1 MKLRNLFLCAFA
13 AAAALVGCNKENGGE
28 QTGSLDITLS
38 TEKLEFAAEKST
50 QTVEVTT
57 GREWKA
63 TYDAPEGGAW
73 FSVSPETAKGN
84 QVVEIGVSA
93 NDGYDR
99 SAEIKFSNGLKNKT
113 LKITQKG
120 TSAFATIAEVRAMYQ
135 GSTVNVADGIKVKGV
150 VISNMDL
157 NNLTSKKSLYVQ
169 DATAGINVYC
179 AANHSFAFGDEV
191 VFDLSGAE
199 LTEFSGLLEINK
211 YDATKAEKVGTAT
224 PEAKVVS
231 VDDFLAGKYQG
242 QYVAIADC
250 QVADADLTKKW
261 CNSTDAHTSITV
273 DHRSGKSFVVFTSK
287 YATTLTEVPQGSGTI
302 KGIASVG
309 NSASQ
314 LIFAQ
319 KSDPDGMTGARFEG
333 PETQEM
339 AIADVFTTT
348 ETAAKVK
355 GSVVAAGTKSIV
367 INDGG
372 DKNLYVYINAEHSWK
387 VGDAVLVEGTISK
400 YGKTGTGYTQLIQIS
415 KPTIT
420 AYSETVT
427 PKSETAEELT
437 AAQIDA
443 PYTNASSPKIK
454 VNAIVKISVN
464 GTKTYTNLDF
474 GGSVQGS
481 LVASSFDAEFT
492 DGKAVEIIGYYAG
505 VNNSGY
511 LNILPVEV
519 KESTASF
526 FGVSDQSLS
535 VAASATSATFNV
547 TGNVDWTATSDNAN
561 FKVEPASGNGAA
573 AVTVTFPANTDT
585 EKTVTAN
592 ITVSTTADVATKSYT
607 VAITQAKAPGVDTK
621 VYTKVTSAP
630 SDWSGTYLIVIEN
643 ESTKQYLNGA
653 LPVGKDTGDIGST
666 DGLVDVTISDNKIV
680 GSEAIDAAVFTFE
693 KSGDGYAIKAASGEY
708 MGQSGDSN
716 GIQSSKDASKYVHQL
731 SVNEDGTVNVTSSD
745 GKTKLAYNKSGKMIR
760 YYRVTTISKSPA
772 SYPLVSL
779 YKLN

>member
-13 AAAALVGCNKENGGE
+13 AAAALVGCNKENGEE

-38 TEKLEFAAEKST
+38 TETLEFEAAKST
-50 QTVEVTT
+50 KTVEVTA

-63 TYDAPEGGAW
+63 TYDEPEGGAW
-73 FSVSPETAKGN
+73 FSISPESAKGN
-84 QVVEIGVSA
+84 QTVEIGVSE
-93 NDGYDR
+93 NTGYDR

-273 DHRSGKSFVVFTSK
+273 EHQSGKSFVVFTSK

-333 PETQEM
+333 PETQDM

-355 GSVVAAGTKSIV
+355 GCVVAVGTKSIV

-372 DKNLYVYINAEHSWK
+372 DKNLYVYINAEHNWK

-420 AYSETVT
+420 AYSGKVT
-427 PKSETAEELT
+427 PKSETAAELT

-443 PYTNASSPKIK
+443 PYTNVSSPKIK
-454 VNAIVKISVN
+454 VNATVVVSGNYK
-464 GTKTYTNLDF
+464 NLDF
-474 GGSVQGS
+474 GGTVKGSV
-481 LVASSFDAEFT
+481 VASSLDSELT

-505 VNNSGY
+505 VNTSGY
-511 LNILPVEV
+511 LSILPVEV
-519 KESTASF
+519 KASSASF

-547 TGNVDWTATSDNAN
+547 TGNVAWTASSSNAN

-573 AVTVTFPANTDT
+573 AVTVTFPANTNT
-585 EKTVTAN
+585 ENEVTAN
-592 ITVSTTADVATKSYT
+592 ITVSTTANVATKSYT
-607 VAITQAKAPGVDTK
+607 VAITQAKADGAGTLVIELDANATIAGTEGFPTSSNEAAKEEKDYTFGGYTWGFAAANAYYYSSSAKALLWGKSGAYVLMPAVEGKTLTSVTILTGKQASTSVKVGV
-621 VYTKVTSAP
+621 YSADGATVV
-630 SDWSGTYLIVIEN
+630 SGGDAIQLNTQGAEFTWNLSGTTANTRYQLRVC
-643 ESTKQYLNGA
+643 
-653 LPVGKDTGDIGST
+653 
-666 DGLVDVTISDNKIV
+666 
-680 GSEAIDAAVFTFE
+680 
-693 KSGDGYAIKAASGEY
+693 
-708 MGQSGDSN
+708 
-716 GIQSSKDASKYVHQL
+716 SSHNAQFQKLTLKYQ
-731 SVNEDGTVNVTSSD
+731 
-745 GKTKLAYNKSGKMIR
+745 
-760 YYRVTTISKSPA
+760 
-772 SYPLVSL
+772 
-779 YKLN
+779 

>member
-38 TEKLEFAAEKST
+38 TEKLEFGAEKST

-120 TSAFATIAEVRAMYQ
+120 KSSFTTIAEVRAMYQ

-191 VFDLSGAE
+191 VFNLSGAE

-211 YDATKAEKVGTAT
+211 YDATKAEKVGTST

-242 QYVAIADC
+242 QYVAIENC
-250 QVADADLTKKW
+250 QVASGDLSKKW
-261 CNSTDAHTSITV
+261 CNDTNNHTSITV
-273 DHRSGKSFVVFTSK
+273 EHQSGKSFVVFTSK

-372 DKNLYVYINAEHSWK
+372 DKNLYVYINAEHNWK

-420 AYSETVT
+420 AYSGTVT
-427 PKSETAEELT
+427 PKSETAAELT

-454 VNAIVKISVN
+454 VNATVVVSGN
-464 GTKTYTNLDF
+464 YRNLDF
-474 GGSVQGS
+474 GGTVQGS
-481 LVASSFDAEFT
+481 VVASSLDSELT

-505 VNNSGY
+505 VNTSGY
-511 LNILPVEV
+511 LSILPVEV
-519 KESTASF
+519 KASSASF
-526 FGVSDQSLS
+526 FGVSDQSLN

-547 TGNVDWTATSDNAN
+547 TGNVAWTASSSNAN

-592 ITVSTTADVATKSYT
+592 ITVSTTANVATKSFT
-607 VAITQAKAPGVDTK
+607 VAITQAKAEG
-621 VYTKVTSAP
+621 A
-630 SDWSGTYLIVIEN
+630 GTMTVVLDATDG
-643 ESTKQYLNGA
+643 SFPA
-653 LPVGKDTGDIGST
+653 DFPATGDNANDYQEYTIGGYVWGFSAT
-666 DGLVDVTISDNKIV
+666 TKYAYYSSDKYFLWGKKDSYILLPAIEGKSLTSVTILTGKGASMKVEV
-680 GSEAIDAAVFTFE
+680 GVYKADGSAAVKGGE
-693 KSGDGYAIKAASGEY
+693 KILLNAQNSEFSWSLSETTPNTKY
-708 MGQSGDSN
+708 QLRVCNSN
-716 GIQSSKDASKYVHQL
+716 NAQFQKLTLKY
-731 SVNEDGTVNVTSSD
+731 
-745 GKTKLAYNKSGKMIR
+745 K
-760 YYRVTTISKSPA
+760 
-772 SYPLVSL
+772 
-779 YKLN
+779 